1 MFGSV
6 YVLSELAT
14 ADLSIASLPSAA
26 VPSNCTPLDVLTV
39 TTLFTV
45 CVPVTVKL
53 PGIVTT
59 ELEPLPRVIS
69 TSSSASP
76 LVIVIP
82 GCNSPS

>member
-1 MFGSV
+1 MFGNV

-53 PGIVTT
+53 PGIVTV
-59 ELEPLPRVIS
+59 ELEPLPIVTS
-69 TSSSASP
+69 TSSSVSP
-76 LVIVIP
+76 LTIVRP
-82 GCNSPS
+82 GCDSPS